1 MRRSSGLLL
10 AAAAAALWPIRSAQA
25 TPDTWTSTAGG
36 NWTTIGDWSSHAAP
50 TAGQDV
56 YITSSFAGMQTITFN
71 STLGLT
77 YNTLTVDTSGGG
89 TNTFSM
95 PANNLNV
102 SDYEVIGNNG
112 VGTFNQTGGSNTIP
126 STATLGFYLG
136 NDASGSGT
144 YALSTGASL
153 SSPIEYIGAAGS
165 GTFNQNGGSN
175 TVSVLLSLS
184 YFSGSTGA
192 YNLAN
197 GTLSAGD
204 ESIGDGGV
212 GTFNQTGGTNMV
224 TQGLNVGTNSGSTG
238 IYALATGAVLN
249 SPVEYVGNAGN
260 GTFDQN
266 GGSNI
271 TQSLIL
277 GQESGSNGNYTL
289 ANGATLSVTIGEDI
303 GLQGSGTFIQ
313 SGGTNTVAAQLQ
325 IAAVS
330 GSTGSYTLNGG
341 SLSAP
346 VISVASIED
355 GASGSGTLTVSG
367 GTLTTSSLYL
377 GQSGGI
383 GTGTLNIS
391 GNGVVQIGN
400 SLNLNN
406 GTVNQTGGTNT
417 VSGVG
422 EDQGLALG
430 VEAGSTGSYILAA
443 GATLNAAQEVIGGI
457 LIGSPSTLGGNG
469 TFTQTGGTNTVS
481 EEVIVGYS
489 SGSIG
494 NYTIS
499 GGTLNTPYVILGVGS
514 GFTGIGTLAI
524 SGIGVVNISEGLAG
538 AANSTL
544 VLSGGLLNVENNGI
558 ASAAN
563 PISTVRLPAPG
574 QTAGIQ
580 SLGGAGINGAG
591 LNMNGG
597 GTLLLIGTN
606 NFYSGGTTIASGSTI
621 QVGGFGGI
629 YSTYGSIPATG
640 NIDDE
645 GSLQFSQSNNIT
657 LSGVISGAGAVLEA
671 GSGTTTLSGI
681 NTYSGQTNVFLGTLA
696 VNGEIYHGVGSAPNV
711 NVSGGTLAGT
721 GTIHS
726 GITLNYGTIAP
737 GPAGSTLSADRGLT
751 ASGGTLQFDVGT
763 TTASEL
769 TLGGTASFSGGVDF
783 AFTLSGTPAADSV
796 FTILT
801 STGLSGAG
809 SLDLTPTVIGRDTL
823 TPSISGNNLIVT
835 TTGGPANLSWIGNS
849 NVSFDGGG
857 AWDTQTTHNWENHSN
872 ESLTPDVFY
881 TGDNVTFDDTASNF
895 IVDLNSGIVT
905 AGSVTFNN
913 SLNAYTVNG
922 YSAISGPGGVTFS
935 GSKTVTLNNN
945 NYYTGITTINGGGL
959 VSLNGENDSPTFNV
973 TSGTLQ
979 LAADY
984 VLGAIPV
991 VNLGNG
997 TTTGVL
1003 DLDGTNTNAIGGL
1016 TGGPGNIVTNTSPNP
1031 ATLVFT
1037 GSSSNFGG
1045 TIQDDGPVSLD
1056 VAGGSLTLSNTNT
1069 YSGATT
1075 ISGGG
1080 TIVLGVDNALPV
1092 NSQLLLGIGDGTNA
1106 TLDLNGHQQTIDS
1119 NLVANTT
1126 GTALVTNN
1134 NSSAVGTLNV
1144 NASINYSGTLADG
1157 AGKLAVKFTSGSSTL
1172 SGTANAYSGG
1182 TTIAS
1187 IASLTASASGA
1198 LPTGGAVVNNGSL
1211 QVIGATSNTIG
1222 NLSGSGALT
1231 VGDGANAAT
1240 LQLASGSGGS
1250 AQGSLTINT
1259 GSTLDITNNHLF
1271 IDYGSGPDPITNIA
1285 GYIASGY
1292 NYGNWN
1298 GPGIISTTAQT
1309 PTNGLLY
1316 SVGYAD
1322 GIDHVVAG
1330 LTSGQI
1336 EVKYTLLGDA
1346 NLDGLVNGSDF
1357 NILAANF
1364 NQSITGWDQGDFNY
1378 DGLVN
1383 ASDFNELA
1391 ANFNQGVSSADVSAG
1406 DVAALDAFAAANGL
1420 SMPTSNVPEPA
1431 SAGMMVM
1438 AGLGILQRRRRLSR
1452 LPDPR

>member
-1 MRRSSGLLL
+1 L
-10 AAAAAALWPIRSAQA
+10 
-25 TPDTWTSTAGG
+25 GG
-36 NWTTIGDWSSHAAP
+36 NWTTGGDWSSHAAP

-56 YITSSFAGMQTITFN
+56 YITTTGATGVTVTYDYSGSAITLN
-71 STLGLT
+71 TLNIGLT
-77 YNTLTVDTSGGG
+77 GG
-89 TNTFSM
+89 TGGATDTLFMS
-95 PANNLNV
+95 ANNLSAITENIGDSGNGTFTQYGGDDTTGGNFSV
-102 SDYEVIGNNG
+102 GNNSTDTGVYNQNGGTLFVGGRYYVGNNG
-112 VGTFNQTGGSNTIP
+112 AGTVNQMNGNISTATNYDLFVGYSSSATGIYNLSGGTLTTTGDGNGGNGDELIGDSGNATFNQTGGINTVGGE
-126 STATLGFYLG
+126 ATLFVGANIG
-136 NDASGSGT
+136 KSAS
-144 YALSTGASL
+144 Y
-153 SSPIEYIGAAGS
+153 
-165 GTFNQNGGSN
+165 
-175 TVSVLLSLS
+175 
-184 YFSGSTGA
+184 
-192 YNLAN
+192 
-197 GTLSAGD
+197 
-204 ESIGDGGV
+204 
-212 GTFNQTGGTNMV
+212 
-224 TQGLNVGTNSGSTG
+224 
-238 IYALATGAVLN
+238 
-249 SPVEYVGNAGN
+249 
-260 GTFDQN
+260 
-266 GGSNI
+266 
-271 TQSLIL
+271 
-277 GQESGSNGNYTL
+277 
-289 ANGATLSVTIGEDI
+289 
-303 GLQGSGTFIQ
+303 
-313 SGGTNTVAAQLQ
+313 
-325 IAAVS
+325 
-330 GSTGSYTLNGG
+330 
-341 SLSAP
+341 SLSA
-346 VISVASIED
+346 
-355 GASGSGTLTVSG
+355 
-367 GTLTTSSLYL
+367 
-377 GQSGGI
+377 
-383 GTGTLNIS
+383 
-391 GNGVVQIGN
+391 
-400 SLNLNN
+400 
-406 GTVNQTGGTNT
+406 
-417 VSGVG
+417 
-422 EDQGLALG
+422 
-430 VEAGSTGSYILAA
+430 
-443 GATLNAAQEVIGGI
+443 
-457 LIGSPSTLGGNG
+457 
-469 TFTQTGGTNTVS
+469 
-481 EEVIVGYS
+481 
-489 SGSIG
+489 
-494 NYTIS
+494 
-499 GGTLNTPYVILGVGS
+499 GTLNTPYLYLS
-514 GFTGIGTLAI
+514 GNGGAVTLTI
-524 SGIGVVNISEGLAG
+524 SGTGVANISGGLLS
-538 AANSTL
+538 NTTKSTL

-563 PISTVRLPAPG
+563 PIHTVDLPAAG

-640 NIDDE
+640 NVDDE

-657 LSGVISGAGAVLEA
+657 LSGAISGAGAVLEA
-671 GSGTTTLSGI
+671 GSGTTTLSDI

-696 VNGEIYHGVGSAPNV
+696 VNGELYHGVGSAPNV

-721 GTIHS
+721 GRIHS

-737 GPAGSTLSADRGLT
+737 GLAGSTLSADGGLT

-763 TTASEL
+763 SSASEL
-769 TLGGTASFSGGVDF
+769 ALGGTASFSGGVNF

-823 TPSISGNNLIVT
+823 TPSVSGNNLIVT
-835 TTGGPANLSWIGNS
+835 TTGGPANLNWIGNS
-849 NVSFDGGG
+849 NISFDGGG

-881 TGDNVTFDDTASNF
+881 TGDNVTFDDSASNF
-895 IVDLNSGIVT
+895 IVDLDSGDVM

-922 YSAISGPGGVTFS
+922 YSAISGSGGVTFS

-984 VLGAIPV
+984 ILGAVPV

-1037 GSSSNFGG
+1037 GGSSNFGG

-1056 VAGGSLTLSNTNT
+1056 VAGGSLTLSNANT
-1069 YSGATT
+1069 YSGSTT

-1080 TIVLGVDNALPV
+1080 TIILGVDNALPV

-1126 GTALVTNN
+1126 GTALITNN
-1134 NSSAVGTLNV
+1134 NSHAVGTLNV
-1144 NASINYSGTLADG
+1144 NTSINYSGTLADG
-1157 AGKLAVKFTSGSSTL
+1157 AGKLAVHFTSGISTL

-1182 TTIAS
+1182 TTIADV
-1187 IASLTASASGA
+1187 ASLTASASGA
-1198 LPTGGAVVNNGSL
+1198 LPNGGAVVNNGSL

-1231 VGDGANAAT
+1231 VGDGTYAAT
-1240 LQLASGSGGS
+1240 LQLARGSGGS
-1250 AQGSLTINT
+1250 WQGSLTINT

-1292 NYGNWN
+1292 NGGTWT
-1298 GPGIISTTAQT
+1298 GQGIISTTAQT

-1316 SVGYAD
+1316 GVGYAD

-1391 ANFNQGVSSADVSAG
+1391 ANFNQGVSGADVSPG

-1420 SMPTSNVPEPA
+1420 SLPISSVPEPA
-1431 SAGMMVM
+1431 TGSVM
-1438 AGLGILQRRRRLSR
+1438 LLTGLGLISRRRRR
-1452 LPDPR
+1452 IGR